1 MRRHLLSAV
10 LTFIALGLTFGA
22 TAGALRHPAGLSP
35 VTITL
40 TSHDDVYR
48 LAQQGIYLEELRG
61 LAAEARLTAAQAG
74 LLAASGYQV
83 RPRPDAEIT
92 RAQLTGY
99 HNYSQMV
106 SFLDSIRAK
115 YPAITRKVS
124 FGTTVEGR
132 ALWAFLITDNPDA
145 SENEA
150 EVRLAANIHGDEVVG
165 KELLLALID
174 SLTRSYGSNATITN
188 YVNTREIWVVPCLN
202 PDGLESGQ
210 RYNANGEDLNR
221 DYPVPDGGS
230 NGGSVPGTET
240 ETQQTMAFWS
250 AKHAALSLVYHGG
263 ALVANYPWDYTTAS
277 CPDYAVARAAAL
289 GYAQLNAPMYNSSEF
304 DDGVTNGAAWY
315 VVRGSLQDWLYNATG
330 GMDITVE
337 CSNTKWPSASTLPGY
352 WNDNKAALLYYIR
365 KAGEGI
371 GGTVTDSATGQPL
384 SGVTVS
390 VTGISKAVT
399 TDTPGDYHRLLT
411 SGSYGLTFAKSGYA
425 SKTVGNVRVNFDSL
439 TTLNVA
445 LKPAS
450 TTTPT
455 LAISTTSWAPA
466 AAGGT
471 SSAVNVTNSGST
483 GVIAYTVASNQ
494 TWLTVSSSSGST
506 PGSFTM
512 TATANSGGARSA
524 TVTVTATTAGVAGSP
539 RTVAVSQAAGTS
551 GQNDAGSGGDA
562 GNTFATATQV
572 SSGSWSGCYLDATD
586 RNDYYSFSVTSG
598 QVVKVR
604 VTPPSSADYDLY
616 LYNGSQTQLKSSTRS
631 AGLVDSIVYTA
642 TVSGTFYAKAYQYS
656 GTGNYSLLI
665 SVSGGTATPALA
677 ISSTSW
683 APAAA
688 GGTSSA
694 VNVTNSGSTSVIA
707 YTVASNQTWLTVSSA
722 SGSTPGSFTMTAAAN
737 SGAARSATVTV

>member
-1 MRRHLLSAV
+1 MKRQSLSAA
-10 LTFIALGLTFGA
+10 LTIIALSLTLSA
-22 TAGALRHPAGLSP
+22 TAGAVRHPAGLSP

-61 LAAEARLTAAQAG
+61 LEAEARLTKAQAG
-74 LLAASGYQV
+74 LLAAAGYEV
-83 RPRPDAEIT
+83 RPRADAEIT

-99 HNYSQMV
+99 HSYTQLT
-106 SFLDSIRAK
+106 SFLDSVRAK
-115 YPAITRKVS
+115 YPAITKKVS

-174 SLTRSYGSNATITN
+174 TLTRSYGSNATITD
-188 YVNTREIWVVPCLN
+188 YVNTREIWIVPCLN

-263 ALVANYPWDYTTAS
+263 ALVANYPWDYTTAN

-289 GYAQLNAPMYNSSEF
+289 GYARLNTPMYNSAEF

-337 CSNTKWPSASTLPGY
+337 CSNTKWPSAGTLPGY

-371 GGTVTDSATGQPL
+371 GGAVTDSATGQPL

-390 VTGISKAVT
+390 VAGISKAVT
-399 TDTPGDYHRLLT
+399 TDTPGDYHRLLA
-411 SGSYGLTFAKSGYA
+411 SGSYSLTFAKTGYA
-425 SKTVGNVRVNFDSL
+425 SKTVSNVRVNFDSL

-445 LKPAS
+445 LKSSS

-455 LAISTTSWAPA
+455 LAINATSWAPA

-471 SSAVNVTNSGST
+471 SSAISVTNSGGSS
-483 GVIAYTVASNQ
+483 VIAYTVSSNQ
-494 TWLTVSSSSGST
+494 TWLTVS
-506 PGSFTM
+506 
-512 TATANSGGARSA
+512 A
-524 TVTVTATTAGVAGSP
+524 
-539 RTVAVSQAAGTS
+539 
-551 GQNDAGSGGDA
+551 
-562 GNTFATATQV
+562 
-572 SSGSWSGCYLDATD
+572 
-586 RNDYYSFSVTSG
+586 
-598 QVVKVR
+598 
-604 VTPPSSADYDLY
+604 
-616 LYNGSQTQLKSSTRS
+616 
-631 AGLVDSIVYTA
+631 
-642 TVSGTFYAKAYQYS
+642 
-656 GTGNYSLLI
+656 
-665 SVSGGTATPALA
+665 
-677 ISSTSW
+677 
-683 APAAA
+683 
-688 GGTSSA
+688 
-694 VNVTNSGSTSVIA
+694 
-707 YTVASNQTWLTVSSA
+707 A

-737 SGAARSATVTV
+737 SGAARSAMVTVTATTSGVTGSPKTISVSQAAGTSGQNDAGTGGDAGNTLALAT